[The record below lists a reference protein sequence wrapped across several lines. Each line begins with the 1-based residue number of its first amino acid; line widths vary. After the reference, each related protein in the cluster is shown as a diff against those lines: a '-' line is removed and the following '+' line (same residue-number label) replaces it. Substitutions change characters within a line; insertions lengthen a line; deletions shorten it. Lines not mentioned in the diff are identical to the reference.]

1 MDLSLDSDRTQQS
14 RTPTRAADFS
24 QVLAQAQ
31 YTETDPPAKDP
42 EDQLKW
48 AAQQLE
54 IFFARELLTSMR
66 RTIPEGG
73 LFAKNFAGELYE
85 EMLWDEWAKTLASTG
100 SLGLSEL
107 ILSQLRG

>member
-1 MDLSLDSDRTQQS
+1 MGQRQRNTTQPEPN
-14 RTPTRAADFS
+14 RREGFS
-24 QVLAQAQ
+24 HVLTEAQ
-31 YTETDPPAKDP
+31 YTNPDPPANDP
-42 EDQLKW
+42 EGQLKW

-54 IFFARELLTSMR
+54 VFLARELLTSMR

-73 LFAKNFAGELYE
+73 LFAKGFAGELYE

-100 SLGLSEL
+100 ALGMSEM